1 MLSTLVPMIGAPA
14 ASSARARLS
23 GVCPPNW
30 TINPFGCITSTML
43 STSSTVNGSKNRWS
57 DVS

>member
-14 ASSARARLS
+14 AASALARLS

-30 TINPFGCITSTML
+30 TISPFGFMRSQML
-43 STSSTVNGSKNRWS
+43 STSSAVSGSKKRWS
-57 DVS
+57 LVS